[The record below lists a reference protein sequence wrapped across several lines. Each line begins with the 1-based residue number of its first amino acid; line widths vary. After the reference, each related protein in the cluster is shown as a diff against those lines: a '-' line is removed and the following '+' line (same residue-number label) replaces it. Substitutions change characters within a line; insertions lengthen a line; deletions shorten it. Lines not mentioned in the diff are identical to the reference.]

1 MRETFY
7 ILQEVQQRGLTLSLE
22 MIGFVRKQWRIQG
35 RSRGTRLPPIFLDQT
50 DARWAEK
57 IHFGTPPPPPRPLST
72 GQKQVNM
79 AIKTNYGRQRVI
91 QTVVN
96 NAHKSL

>member
-35 RSRGTRLPPIFLDQT
+35 RGRGRPGSLPYF
-50 DARWAEK
+50 
-57 IHFGTPPPPPRPLST
+57 
-72 GQKQVNM
+72 
-79 AIKTNYGRQRVI
+79 
-91 QTVVN
+91 
-96 NAHKSL
+96 

>member
-35 RSRGTRLPPIFLDQT
+35 RGRAKLMPDGPKKQFLGGGGGGPRPPVQIFS
-50 DARWAEK
+50 
-57 IHFGTPPPPPRPLST
+57 PPPPPIIYGSKT
-72 GQKQVNM
+72 GK
-79 AIKTNYGRQRVI
+79 YGY
-91 QTVVN
+91 
-96 NAHKSL
+96 

>member
-1 MRETFY
+1 MADPGE
-7 ILQEVQQRGLTLSLE
+7 GS
-22 MIGFVRKQWRIQG
+22 G
-35 RSRGTRLPPIFLDQT
+35 GTRLPPLFLDQT
-50 DARWAEK
+50 DARRAEK
-57 IHFGTPPPPPRPLST
+57 KHFGDPPPPLPPLST

-79 AIKTNYGRQRVI
+79 AIKTNDGRQRVI

>member
-35 RSRGTRLPPIFLDQT
+35 RGRGTRLPPLFLDQT
-50 DARWAEK
+50 DARRAEK
-57 IHFGTPPPPPRPLST
+57 KHFGDPPPPPHY
-72 GQKQVNM
+72 V
-79 AIKTNYGRQRVI
+79 RVK
-91 QTVVN
+91 N
-96 NAHKSL
+96 R

>member
-50 DARWAEK
+50 DARRAEK
-57 IHFGTPPPPPRPLST
+57 KKHFGDPPAPPIICGSKT
-72 GQKQVNM
+72 GK
-79 AIKTNYGRQRVI
+79 YGY
-91 QTVVN
+91 
-96 NAHKSL
+96 

>member
-35 RSRGTRLPPIFLDQT
+35 RGRGTRLPPLFLDQT
-50 DARWAEK
+50 DARRAEK
-57 IHFGTPPPPPRPLST
+57 KKTFWRPPPIICGSKT
-72 GQKQVNM
+72 GK
-79 AIKTNYGRQRVI
+79 YGY
-91 QTVVN
+91 
-96 NAHKSL
+96 

>member
-22 MIGFVRKQWRIQG
+22 MIGFVRKPWRIQG
-35 RSRGTRLPPIFLDQT
+35 RGQT
-50 DARWAEK
+50 DAVKGR
-57 IHFGTPPPPPRPLST
+57 PPLSLSK

-79 AIKTNYGRQRVI
+79 AIKTNY
-91 QTVVN
+91 
-96 NAHKSL
+96 

>member
-50 DARWAEK
+50 DARRAEK
-57 IHFGTPPPPPRPLST
+57 KNILETPPIICGSKT
-72 GQKQVNM
+72 GK
-79 AIKTNYGRQRVI
+79 YGY
-91 QTVVN
+91 
-96 NAHKSL
+96 

>member
-35 RSRGTRLPPIFLDQT
+35 RGPGGPGSLPYF
-50 DARWAEK
+50 
-57 IHFGTPPPPPRPLST
+57 
-72 GQKQVNM
+72 
-79 AIKTNYGRQRVI
+79 
-91 QTVVN
+91 
-96 NAHKSL
+96 

>member
-1 MRETFY
+1 MADPGEGSG
-7 ILQEVQQRGLTLSLE
+7 E
-22 MIGFVRKQWRIQG
+22 
-35 RSRGTRLPPIFLDQT
+35 TRLPPLFLDQT
-50 DARWAEK
+50 DARRAEK
-57 IHFGTPPPPPRPLST
+57 KIFGDPPAPPRPPPPPLST

-96 NAHKSL
+96 NAHNSL